1 MVGGLTHCR
10 RPGTTPTHDEGVFI
24 ASRFVSP
31 MTDSGIRA
39 VVRVDGSSVCR
50 AGDASEEGDVVS
62 VSRAASPATD
72 GTVVEFTA
80 DSGLATTDAKEVFS
94 YDGKTIYRFERA
106 AGAGPAC
113 ACDVIESNGY
123 PVRHA
128 EVDSG
133 AVTLSFVAEDIETLR
148 DVITGLKER
157 YEGVSLQCLTRSSA
171 IGGKRDLVFVDR
183 SVLTDR
189 QREVLE
195 TAHEMGYFEHPKR
208 ANATEVADALDI
220 NGSTFAEHVS
230 TAQSKILESI
240 LEG

>member
-1 MVGGLTHCR
+1 MAGN
-10 RPGTTPTHDEGVFI
+10 
-24 ASRFVSP
+24 
-31 MTDSGIRA
+31 GIRA
-39 VVRVDGSSVCR
+39 EVRVDEPSVCR
-50 AGDASEEGDVVS
+50 VADASERADVVS
-62 VSRAASPATD
+62 VSRSAPPTTD
-72 GTVVEFTA
+72 DITVEFTA
-80 DSGLATTDAKEVFS
+80 DSELTSVDAQGVFS
-94 YDGKTIYRFERA
+94 YDGKTIYRFDRA
-106 AGAGPAC
+106 TGSEPAC
-113 ACDVIESNGY
+113 ACDLIERNGY
-123 PVRHA
+123 PVRHT

-133 AVTLSFVAEDIETLR
+133 AVLLAFVAEDIETLR

-195 TAHEMGYFEHPKR
+195 TAHEMGYFEHPKG

-230 TAQSKILESI
+230 TAQSKLLESI

>member
-1 MVGGLTHCR
+1 
-10 RPGTTPTHDEGVFI
+10 
-24 ASRFVSP
+24 
-31 MTDSGIRA
+31 MTGSGIRA

-50 AGDASEEGDVVS
+50 AADASEEGDVVS
-62 VSRAASPATD
+62 VSRSASPATD
-72 GTVVEFTA
+72 GTTVEFTA
-80 DSGLATTDAKEVFS
+80 DSGLSTTDAKEVFS

-106 AGAGPAC
+106 ATSEPTC
-113 ACDVIESNGY
+113 ACDVIERNGY

-148 DVITGLKER
+148 DVITDLKER
-157 YEGVSLQCLTRSSA
+157 YERVSLQCLTRSSA
-171 IGGKRDLVFVDR
+171 VDGTRDLVFVDR

-208 ANATEVADALDI
+208 ANATEVAEALGI

-240 LEG
+240 LER